1 MKAELNVSVKGS
13 IGALAGT
20 NGQCAFRVVLSGGSG
35 ETAYRTQ
42 SSDLVMIITAT
53 PYMSDENA
61 QNVLTL
67 ELAADRWV
75 QKDGHWYWFKTDGI
89 MAHSEWLSYMGHWY
103 YLNAGGDMIT
113 GWLFWNEHWYY
124 LKPDGIM
131 AADEMTQDGY
141 KIGPDGTW
149 IQ

>member
-1 MKAELNVSVKGS
+1 MSSMINPDMKAELNVSVKGS

-61 QNVLTL
+61 QNVLGACGRL
-67 ELAADRWV
+67 L
-75 QKDGHWYWFKTDGI
+75 
-89 MAHSEWLSYMGHWY
+89 
-103 YLNAGGDMIT
+103 
-113 GWLFWNEHWYY
+113 
-124 LKPDGIM
+124 
-131 AADEMTQDGY
+131 
-141 KIGPDGTW
+141 GTER
-149 IQ
+149 QSLVLV

>member
-1 MKAELNVSVKGS
+1 MINPDMKAELNISVKGS
-13 IGALAGT
+13 VGALAGT
-20 NGQCAFRVVLSGGSG
+20 NGQYAFRVVLSGGSG

-42 SSDLVMIITAT
+42 SSDLVMIITAP

-89 MAHSEWLSYMGHWY
+89 MAHSE
-103 YLNAGGDMIT
+103 
-113 GWLFWNEHWYY
+113 
-124 LKPDGIM
+124 
-131 AADEMTQDGY
+131 
-141 KIGPDGTW
+141 
-149 IQ
+149 